1 MHAIAFMHFTSYEN
15 SDAFVMLTQPEFQ
28 TGDAVTE
35 ISDSIEHQSQR

>member
-15 SDAFVMLTQPEFQ
+15 SDAFVMRSQPEFQ
-28 TGDAVTE
+28 TADAVTD